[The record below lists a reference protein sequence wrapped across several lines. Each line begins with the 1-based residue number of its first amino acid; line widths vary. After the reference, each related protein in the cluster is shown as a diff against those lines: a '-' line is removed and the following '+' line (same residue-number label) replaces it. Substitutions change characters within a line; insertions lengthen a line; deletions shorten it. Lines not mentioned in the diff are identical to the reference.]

1 MVKINSASEFQ
12 DKVQQEQITVAKFFT
27 SWCPDCKRLDQYFD
41 QIVSEYPNLNFI
53 AVNAEELAD
62 VAEQQN
68 VRGIPS
74 LLVYNK
80 GEKIAHLHS
89 ANLKTPQ
96 QARDFL
102 NSIQ

>member
-1 MVKINSASEFQ
+1 MEKINSASEFQ
-12 DKVQQEQITVAKFFT
+12 DQVQQNQMTVAKFFT

-53 AVNAEELAD
+53 AVDAEELAD

-80 GEKIAHLHS
+80 GKKIAHLHS

-102 NSIQ
+102 NSI